1 MTEEKGQGFGIA
13 ELGRTERGERRRKLV
28 TLLLSEIGLCWAW
41 VV

>member
-13 ELGRTERGERRRKLV
+13 ELGRTERGERRKLV
-28 TLLLSEIGLCWAW
+28 TLLLGEIGLCWAW